1 MEDDSTVAKPRFRLL
16 YIEDNPANLRL
27 MQQIFR
33 LKSDFE
39 LVHAST
45 AEMGLELVSEQYMDA
60 VLLDINLPGMDG
72 YVALEQLC
80 AKSKNPHSPVI
91 AVTANAMDSDIVK
104 GQQAGFYDYLA
115 KPIDIK
121 TLLKTVDTALH
132 RDQQVTEDQA

>member
-1 MEDDSTVAKPRFRLL
+1 
-16 YIEDNPANLRL
+16 

>member
-60 VLLDINLPGMDG
+60 CSAT
-72 YVALEQLC
+72 Y
-80 AKSKNPHSPVI
+80 HS
-91 AVTANAMDSDIVK
+91 A
-104 GQQAGFYDYLA
+104 
-115 KPIDIK
+115 
-121 TLLKTVDTALH
+121 
-132 RDQQVTEDQA
+132 